1 MTTINPLPI
10 VLALLLALWALWLW
24 L

>member
-1 MTTINPLPI
+1 MTSINPLPI